1 MALPQTPEQGL
12 EFLSTFSPSQIRLG
26 LERIDRALEFLG
38 HPERTFTI
46 VQVAGTNG
54 KGSTCAFIASCLA
67 SADYRVGLY
76 TSPHLV
82 GINER
87 YRINGRDISDELL
100 GQRVLEVAERYPEIG
115 GDPPPLTYL
124 QLGKFVAPRH
134 FRQKR
139 GQVGLRGSRPRG
151 RDGAPPPTP

>member
-1 MALPQTPEQGL
+1 MALPRTPEQGL

-38 HPERTFTI
+38 HPERNFTI

-67 SADYRVGLY
+67 AADYRVGLY

-82 GINER
+82 RVNER
-87 YRINGRDISDELL
+87 YRING
-100 GQRVLEVAERYPEIG
+100 
-115 GDPPPLTYL
+115 LTFRTNCW
-124 QLGKFVAPRH
+124 GK
-134 FRQKR
+134 
-139 GQVGLRGSRPRG
+139 GWSRL
-151 RDGAPPPTP
+151 